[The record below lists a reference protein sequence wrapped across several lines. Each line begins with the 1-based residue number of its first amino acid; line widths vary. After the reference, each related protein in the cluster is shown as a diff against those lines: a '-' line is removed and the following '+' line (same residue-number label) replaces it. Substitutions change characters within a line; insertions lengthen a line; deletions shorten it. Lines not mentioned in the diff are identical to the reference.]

1 MPINIVKQL
10 EYLMVFV
17 KMFADRFGI
26 SEKQAFNYLD
36 VHKGFSF
43 VREHYDVIHT
53 LDFDYAIDDVLEVC
67 QMNGGQNKG
76 SCCYRIRI

>member
-1 MPINIVKQL
+1 MLINIVKQL

-67 QMNGGQNKG
+67 QMNGG
-76 SCCYRIRI
+76 RL

>member
-1 MPINIVKQL
+1 MLINIVKQL

-53 LDFDYAIDDVLEVC
+53 LDFDYAIDDVLELC
-67 QMNGGQNKG
+67 QMNGG
-76 SCCYRIRI
+76 RL

>member
-1 MPINIVKQL
+1 MLINIVKQL

-53 LDFDYAIDDVLEVC
+53 LDFGYAIDDVLEVC
-67 QMNGGQNKG
+67 QMNGG
-76 SCCYRIRI
+76 RL

>member
-1 MPINIVKQL
+1 MLINIVKQL

-26 SEKQAFNYLD
+26 SEKQAFNSLD

-67 QMNGGQNKG
+67 QMNGG
-76 SCCYRIRI
+76 RL

>member
-1 MPINIVKQL
+1 MLINIVKQL

-17 KMFADRFGI
+17 KMFADRLGI

-67 QMNGGQNKG
+67 QMNGG
-76 SCCYRIRI
+76 RL

>member
-1 MPINIVKQL
+1 MLINIVKQL

-17 KMFADRFGI
+17 KMFADRFGR

-67 QMNGGQNKG
+67 QMNGG
-76 SCCYRIRI
+76 RL

>member
-17 KMFADRFGI
+17 KMFADRVGI

-36 VHKGFSF
+36 VHKGFAF
-43 VREHYDVIHT
+43 VRDHYDVIHT
-53 LDFDYAIDDVLEVC
+53 LDFDYTINNILKIY
-67 QMNGGQNKG
+67 QMNKRQL
-76 SCCYRIRI
+76 

>member
-1 MPINIVKQL
+1 MLINIVKQL

-17 KMFADRFGI
+17 KMFADRLGI

-67 QMNGGQNKG
+67 QMNGGLQK
-76 SCCYRIRI
+76 SS